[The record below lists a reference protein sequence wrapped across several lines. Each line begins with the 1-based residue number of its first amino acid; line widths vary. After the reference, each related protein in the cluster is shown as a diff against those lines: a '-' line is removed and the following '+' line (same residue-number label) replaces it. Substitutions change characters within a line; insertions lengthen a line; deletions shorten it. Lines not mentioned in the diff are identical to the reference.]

1 MTTTATETIV
11 AGVKSQEVK
20 GNLTLYMVKAS
31 QRGLSESTIEHY
43 VENLVWLAESTDLIE
58 PVKVWHLIDNQKNW
72 KDATKQHVAS
82 AYKSYA
88 KIMKN
93 SIPED
98 LDFDKWV
105 VTDRLPA
112 YIPTEND
119 ITQLISGCGQKA
131 ATFLQLLYECGLRSG
146 EAWRLKWENFDL
158 ERKILTLNAENC
170 EKNGIPRQF
179 KISDKLIAML
189 NLLKL
194 KNETNPYVWKTGP
207 RSLISFRVN
216 FARKRKQ
223 LARKLQN
230 PNLPKI
236 TLHTLRHFYAC
247 KLYHQTKDI
256 LLVKSKLGHRNIQN
270 TMVYTRLVDWEQPDQ
285 WIAKRPMTSKEEDEL
300 IESGFEYVRFDDKLG
315 TPIYRKRK

>member
-1 MTTTATETIV
+1 LTTTATETIV

-31 QRGLSESTIEHY
+31 RRGLSESTIEHY
-43 VENLVWLAESTDLIE
+43 VENLAWLAESTDLTD
-58 PVKVWHLIDNQKNW
+58 PLKAWHKIDDQKKW
-72 KDATKQHVAS
+72 KNATKQHTAS

-88 KIMKN
+88 RVMKI

-105 VTDRLPA
+105 VTDRLPN

-146 EAWRLKWENFDL
+146 VAWCLKWENFDL
-158 ERKILTLNAENC
+158 ERKTLTVNAENC
-170 EKNGIPRQF
+170 EKKGIPRQF
-179 KISDKLIAML
+179 TISDKLTAML
-189 NLLKL
+189 KLLKL
-194 KNETNPYVWKTGP
+194 KNETNTYVWKTGP
-207 RSLISFRVN
+207 RSLVSFRVN
-216 FARKRKQ
+216 FVRKRKQ

-230 PNLPKI
+230 PNLLKI

-256 LLVKSKLGHRNIQN
+256 LPVKSKLSHRKIQN

-285 WIAKRPMTSKEEDEL
+285 WIVKRPMTSKEEDEL
-300 IESGFEYVRFDDKLG
+300 IESGFEYVRFDDRLQ
-315 TPIYRKRK
+315 TPIYKKRK